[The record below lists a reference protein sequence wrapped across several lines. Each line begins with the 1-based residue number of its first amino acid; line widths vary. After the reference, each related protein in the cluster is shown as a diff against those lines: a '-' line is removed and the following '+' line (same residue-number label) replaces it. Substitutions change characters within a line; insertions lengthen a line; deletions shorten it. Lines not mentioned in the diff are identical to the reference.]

1 MSPAFPQSPRDDLE
15 PPVPRPPPGQPE
27 LRTLALEHTVRW
39 VPLHDTVPAL
49 SAPLGTVAAVEP
61 LVIHQ
66 QVLAGVETHVSTSP
80 ALAFGVLYGAIYRCP
95 RLRMDY
101 ALIEGVERG
110 AADADANADLRLAL
124 EEVIARLHARG
135 VQALGWYRAGVSPGL
150 QISPTDSAMHAT
162 LFPEPWCVALLHD
175 TSTPRSQAALVR
187 LTSRLR
193 PYAVPF
199 YELLPAHHNGQG
211 DSVRSVIDWPTYR
224 TTADVIR
231 AESKT
236 AAPPL
241 FPTESSQQAPQFND
255 IERIFDAP
263 AVETANTTAFGT
275 PRRRSFPLFSFG
287 PRTIRVALAA
297 LAVAVAIAAAW
308 FFTH

>member
-1 MSPAFPQSPRDDLE
+1 MPPAFPQSPRDGLE

-39 VPLHDTVPAL
+39 VPVHDAAPAL
-49 SAPLGTVAAVEP
+49 SAPLGTLAAVEP

-66 QVLAGVETHVSTSP
+66 QVLAGVEVHVSTSP

-101 ALIEGVERG
+101 ALIEGVEPG
-110 AADADANADLRLAL
+110 PADMDANADLRLAL
-124 EEVIARLHARG
+124 ENVIARLHAG
-135 VQALGWYRAGVSPGL
+135 GLQALGWYRAGVSPGL

-162 LFPEPWCVALLHD
+162 LFPEPWSVALLHD
-175 TSTPRSQAALVR
+175 TSTPHSQAALVR

-199 YELLPAHHNGQG
+199 YELLPAQYNGQG

-231 AESKT
+231 PEQKAEI
-236 AAPPL
+236 PP
-241 FPTESSQQAPQFND
+241 PSASESSKQAPQFRD

-263 AVETANTTAFGT
+263 SVEPAKTTAFRP
-275 PRRRSFPLFSFG
+275 PRRRAFRLFSFG
-287 PRTIRVALAA
+287 PRTMRVALAA
-297 LAVAVAIAAAW
+297 LAIAVAIAAAW